1 MCGSTGGVTVRRKER
16 SGFTLIELLVVVAII
31 ALLISI
37 LLPSLA
43 RARELAKRT
52 TCAANMSGMGKG
64 YYTYATENNDS
75 WPVAAPNSTMRT
87 NPQAV
92 AYWNM
97 TGMNGGMTNQ
107 TPSGDPASM
116 ANTTY
121 YQQLSV
127 TRCEWQLIKT
137 GGTSPKSFICPSS
150 SDTPD
155 SVDNPADFW
164 DFPAKP
170 GDATSLVANRGYNS
184 GSNNE
189 TAVSYGYQV
198 PYGNKGKPSTEVDQ
212 RMALAA
218 DKGPYG
224 GVSMGQGLV
233 APTAA
238 LIANP
243 SAASP
248 DEWMRY
254 NSPNHGGLLSGE
266 GQVVLYADSH
276 AEFLPK
282 PIVGVG
288 MDNIYTAWTQ
298 TGSWPNVVGDASSRC
313 WGVRPDASGTSGGIP
328 VTSLVPSENTD
339 SLIYP

>member
-1 MCGSTGGVTVRRKER
+1 VRRKER

-64 YYTYATENNDS
+64 FYTYATENADA
-75 WPVAAPNSTMRT
+75 WPVAAPNSLTINNAPVNYWDQT
-87 NPQAV
+87 GYLGGDTAACDPV
-92 AYWNM
+92 AAYIAGTVM
-97 TGMNGGMTNQ
+97 SQM
-107 TPSGDPASM
+107 
-116 ANTTY
+116 
-121 YQQLSV
+121 SV
-127 TRCEWQLIKT
+127 TRNMWQLVKT

-150 SDTPD
+150 SDSPD
-155 SVDNPADFW
+155 VVDNPADFW
-164 DFPAKP
+164 DFPATA
-170 GDATSLVANRGYNS
+170 GDMSVNRGWTS
-184 GSNNE
+184 GGSNE
-189 TAVSYGYQV
+189 SCVSYGYQV
-198 PYGNKGKPSTEVDQ
+198 PYGPKGRPTTEVDQ

-224 GVSMGQGLV
+224 IVSKGLGLT
-233 APTAA
+233 APPASLTV
-238 LIANP
+238 N
-243 SAASP
+243 SAP
-248 DEWMRY
+248 DDWMKY
-254 NSPNHGGLLSGE
+254 NSPNHGGIGSGE

-288 MDNIYTAWTQ
+288 SDNIYTAWLT
-298 TGSWPNVVGDASSRC
+298 TSNFPNLVGNPSIASRI
-313 WGVRPDASGTSGGIP
+313 GGQRPDQSGTN
-328 VTSLVPSENTD
+328 SLMPSENTD

>member
-1 MCGSTGGVTVRRKER
+1 MCESTGGVTVRRKER

-75 WPVAAPNSTMRT
+75 WPIAAPNSTMRT
-87 NPQAV
+87 PTPVPVQ
-92 AYWNM
+92 YFNM
-97 TGMNGGMTNQ
+97 TGMNGGLTSQ
-107 TPSGDPASM
+107 SPSGDPATM
-116 ANTTY
+116 ASATY
-121 YQQLSV
+121 YNQLSV
-127 TRCEWQLIKT
+127 SRNEWQLVKT

-150 SDTPD
+150 SDSPD
-155 SVDNPADFW
+155 TVDNPADFW
-164 DFPAKP
+164 DFPARP
-170 GDATSLVANRGYNS
+170 GDATSLVANRGYNA
-184 GSNNE
+184 GSSNE
-189 TAVSYGYQV
+189 GAVSYGYQV
-198 PYGNKGKPSTEVDQ
+198 PYGSKGKPNTEVDQ

-224 GVSMGQGLV
+224 GVSIGQGMIV
-233 APTAA
+233 PPAA
-238 LIANP
+238 LNA
-243 SAASP
+243 SSSP
-248 DEWMRY
+248 DEWMPY
-254 NSPNHGGLLSGE
+254 NSPNHGGLKSGE

-276 AEFLPK
+276 AEFQPK

-298 TGSWPNVVGDASSRC
+298 AGAFPNFTGDPTTRMNGM
-313 WGVRPDASGTSGGIP
+313 RPDSGG
-328 VTSLVPSENTD
+328 TLASLVPSENTD

>member
-116 ANTTY
+116 ANMTY

-224 GVSMGQGLV
+224 GASIGQGLI
-233 APTAA
+233 APPETGTNAVT
-238 LIANP
+238 LN
-243 SAASP
+243 SSP

-288 MDNIYTAWTQ
+288 SDNIYTAWPQSGTF
-298 TGSWPNVVGDASSRC
+298 PNFSGDPSKRI
-313 WGVRPDASGTSGGIP
+313 WGMRPDTGLAT
-328 VTSLVPSENTD
+328 LVPSENTD